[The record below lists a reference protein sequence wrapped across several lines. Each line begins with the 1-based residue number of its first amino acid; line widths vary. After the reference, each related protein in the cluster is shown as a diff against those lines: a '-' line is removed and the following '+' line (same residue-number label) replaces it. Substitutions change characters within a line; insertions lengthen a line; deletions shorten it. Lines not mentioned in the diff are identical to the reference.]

1 MFFASLEIWKIVKGI
16 KEPPPSNANLKI
28 KTEYR
33 KWVCTIMSPIAL
45 NLVDSQLWHIK
56 LCKGPTEAW
65 NMLYNIHEFKSLS
78 NILFIW
84 HKFFDAK
91 MQEREDL
98 LYHISKVKALA
109 KQLVCLEVPLKDEVV
124 RILLTSL
131 PSSFD
136 NLITILVVM
145 HVKELTMEF
154 VTMRLM
160 HEMTKRKEKEF

>member
-1 MFFASLEIWKIVKGI
+1 
-16 KEPPPSNANLKI
+16 
-28 KTEYR
+28 
-33 KWVCTIMSPIAL
+33 
-45 NLVDSQLWHIK
+45 
-56 LCKGPTEAW
+56 
-65 NMLYNIHEFKSLS
+65 
-78 NILFIW
+78 
-84 HKFFDAK
+84 

-124 RILLTSL
+124 TILFTSL

-136 NLITILVVM
+136 NLITILEVM

>member
-1 MFFASLEIWKIVKGI
+1 
-16 KEPPPSNANLKI
+16 
-28 KTEYR
+28 
-33 KWVCTIMSPIAL
+33 
-45 NLVDSQLWHIK
+45 
-56 LCKGPTEAW
+56 
-65 NMLYNIHEFKSLS
+65 
-78 NILFIW
+78 
-84 HKFFDAK
+84 

-124 RILLTSL
+124 TILLTSL

-136 NLITILVVM
+136 NLITILEVM